1 MEDNHAATISLLL
14 TGNIP
19 CPPALIQEKARS
31 TDAGFSYSDCFRSL
45 KPMIEKADL
54 TIGALDASWEYPDE
68 FIEALKSTGF
78 GMLTMGYST
87 KENDNR
93 EALCR
98 ALDAKQLRHPKGKT
112 VASSIIKI
120 GDVRIGIIDCTFHHQ
135 YQDMKVV
142 ARVRKKVE
150 IMKKEHV
157 DFTLCY
163 VHWHFFIDNTLA
175 IDERQRIIAKALAQA
190 GVNYIVGSGSLYLMR
205 YETLTS
211 NWNRKTPVAY
221 SLGNLLGSSSLINQN
236 VSAIIKLDIQKTR

>member
-19 CPPALIQEKARS
+19 CPPALIQEKERS
-31 TDAGFSYSDCFRSL
+31 ADAGFSYSDCFRSL

-98 ALDAKQLRHPKGKT
+98 ALGAKQLRH
-112 VASSIIKI
+112 
-120 GDVRIGIIDCTFHHQ
+120 HHQ
-135 YQDMKVV
+135 DWRCPDRYHRLHLPSSVPGYEG
-142 ARVRKKVE
+142 RG
-150 IMKKEHV
+150 
-157 DFTLCY
+157 T
-163 VHWHFFIDNTLA
+163 
-175 IDERQRIIAKALAQA
+175 
-190 GVNYIVGSGSLYLMR
+190 GSEKG
-205 YETLTS
+205 
-211 NWNRKTPVAY
+211 
-221 SLGNLLGSSSLINQN
+221 
-236 VSAIIKLDIQKTR
+236 